1 MKFQIDFT
9 MLKYCQNKLNSCC
22 FSSLASAFYSINQIK
37 YANAISKRIEESLT
51 SQVSLSNHID
61 FSNAVLK
68 NQKIVK
74 VEQKLYYNMKKYE
87 QKVSFNILNEI
98 SKHVTLVQLMYY
110 IGNANHAISVVGSWI
125 FELNHEKHLC

>member
-37 YANAISKRIEESLT
+37 YANAISKRTEESLT

-61 FSNAVLK
+61 FSNAV
-68 NQKIVK
+68 
-74 VEQKLYYNMKKYE
+74 
-87 QKVSFNILNEI
+87 
-98 SKHVTLVQLMYY
+98 
-110 IGNANHAISVVGSWI
+110 
-125 FELNHEKHLC
+125 

>member
-1 MKFQIDFT
+1 M
-9 MLKYCQNKLNSCC
+9 
-22 FSSLASAFYSINQIK
+22 
-37 YANAISKRIEESLT
+37 T
-51 SQVSLSNHID
+51 SQVSFRNRVD

-125 FELNHEKHLC
+125 FDLNHEKHLC